1 MLRAERQGWVLELAA
16 IGLDGSSTP
25 ADFSKLTDAG
35 LGVMVRINNGYG
47 SAGTLPL
54 PDKYPDF
61 AAACATYVQR
71 SKGCHIWIIG
81 NEPNHRDEQPEGRPI
96 FPNDYA
102 RAYDLCRTAIR
113 ALPGHETDQVLVAG
127 PSPWNATT
135 TYAGNEKGDWVR
147 YFVHVLTMLDDDAC
161 DGFALHTYTHSLDPR
176 QITGDY
182 FHTTQG
188 YRHLRNEFRSYLDFM
203 NAIPDRFRHLA
214 VFITETD
221 PTTRGIGWNPGHNVG
236 WVQAAYREIATWN
249 SKPEHQPILGLLLY
263 RWPLVPDQP
272 EWSISNRGGI
282 VEDFKQALK
291 AEPATDYRIRMPR
304 KLATP
309 AVLEPG
315 SLLDA
320 NHQWSGLIV
329 SPLGLNH
336 RSGPST
342 EHAILQLLP
351 NETAVTV
358 LAELDDWLYVRA
370 LGRVGY
376 VSSSFVVRQRI
387 GGFMPFIL
395 SPGVPTGGFLRE
407 RQRVDGGDVGTECD
421 GAICAQP

>member
-102 RAYDLCRTAIR
+102 CAYDLCRTAIR

-161 DGFALHTYTHSLDPR
+161 DGFALHSYTHSLDPR

-221 PTTRGIGWNPGHNVG
+221 PTTLWHRLESRSQCRLGASCLSRNRNMEQQARASADFGAAPLSLAPRARSTRVVNFQSWGDCRG
-236 WVQAAYREIATWN
+236 
-249 SKPEHQPILGLLLY
+249 L
-263 RWPLVPDQP
+263 
-272 EWSISNRGGI
+272 
-282 VEDFKQALK
+282 
-291 AEPATDYRIRMPR
+291 
-304 KLATP
+304 
-309 AVLEPG
+309 
-315 SLLDA
+315 
-320 NHQWSGLIV
+320 
-329 SPLGLNH
+329 
-336 RSGPST
+336 
-342 EHAILQLLP
+342 
-351 NETAVTV
+351 
-358 LAELDDWLYVRA
+358 
-370 LGRVGY
+370 
-376 VSSSFVVRQRI
+376 
-387 GGFMPFIL
+387 
-395 SPGVPTGGFLRE
+395 
-407 RQRVDGGDVGTECD
+407 
-421 GAICAQP
+421 